1 MTMAVVNIGH
11 YYAEWMPSGSPDKA
25 GRGRIIL
32 RSATR
37 LTELFRLTNLGSE
50 DYRNLLHM
58 LQTEKPVFWDSEAG
72 WLRTAHPQMH
82 DAPVGEQE
90 GMWSAP
96 PLAAAPGFQ
105 VTATRKFTSPG
116 FQELIDLTTWRVTQK
131 RLVGSRHSGVRAA
144 GWGYAVNTW

>member
-1 MTMAVVNIGH
+1 MQHYTSSTPLSGKENTLGAKPPIFKVLCHPRRMTMAVVNIGH
-11 YYAEWMPSGSPDKA
+11 YYAEWMPSGSPDKS

-50 DYRNLLHM
+50 DYRNVLHM

-82 DAPVGEQE
+82 DAEPVGGQE
-90 GMWSAP
+90 G
-96 PLAAAPGFQ
+96 
-105 VTATRKFTSPG
+105 
-116 FQELIDLTTWRVTQK
+116 DD
-131 RLVGSRHSGVRAA
+131 
-144 GWGYAVNTW
+144 

>member
-1 MTMAVVNIGH
+1 MAVVNIGH
-11 YYAEWMPSGSPDKA
+11 YYAEWMPSGSPKES

-58 LQTEKPVFWDSEAG
+58 LQTEKPVFWDSEAK

-82 DAPVGEQE
+82 DAEPVGEQE
-90 GMWSAP
+90 G
-96 PLAAAPGFQ
+96 
-105 VTATRKFTSPG
+105 
-116 FQELIDLTTWRVTQK
+116 
-131 RLVGSRHSGVRAA
+131 H
-144 GWGYAVNTW
+144 

>member
-1 MTMAVVNIGH
+1 
-11 YYAEWMPSGSPDKA
+11 MPSGSPDKS

-37 LTELFRLTNLGSE
+37 LTELVSE

-82 DAPVGEQE
+82 DAEPVGGQE
-90 GMWSAP
+90 G
-96 PLAAAPGFQ
+96 G
-105 VTATRKFTSPG
+105 
-116 FQELIDLTTWRVTQK
+116 
-131 RLVGSRHSGVRAA
+131 
-144 GWGYAVNTW
+144 